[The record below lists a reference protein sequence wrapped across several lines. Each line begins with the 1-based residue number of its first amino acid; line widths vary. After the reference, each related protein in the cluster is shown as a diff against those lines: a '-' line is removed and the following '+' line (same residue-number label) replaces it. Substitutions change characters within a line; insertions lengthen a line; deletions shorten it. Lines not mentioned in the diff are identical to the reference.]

1 MSLNDWYNSL
11 NNELR
16 IKMIKFNPLR
26 GKEFISSLETN
37 DETHL
42 DDGEED
48 NFEEQVD
55 YDSNN

>member
-26 GKEFISSLETN
+26 GKEFISSFETN
-37 DETHL
+37 DQTHL
-42 DDGEED
+42 EGEED
-48 NFEEQVD
+48 DFEEQVD
-55 YDSNN
+55 DYDSNN

>member
-1 MSLNDWYNSL
+1 MTGLI
-11 NNELR
+11 ELR

-42 DDGEED
+42 DDGEEED
-48 NFEEQVD
+48 DFEEQVD